1 MARRFITLI
10 TTVSLLTLVSVAP
23 ALANIEWAR

>member
-1 MARRFITLI
+1 VARRFITML
-10 TTVSLLTLVSVAP
+10 TTVSLLTVVSIAP